1 MIIDNL
7 GLAGRLN
14 IVLTDAN
21 GNIKD
26 ERTVKNL
33 VVNSGLGYIT
43 DRMTA
48 NTTSV
53 MSHMGVGSDNTA
65 VDPTDT
71 DLGTLV
77 GSRKALD
84 SDNRSGSNNESI
96 VYIATFDPGEAT
108 GALTEAG
115 IFNASTSGVML
126 CRTVFSVINKA
137 AGDTL
142 QITWTITLS
151 AS

>member
-53 MSHMGVGSDNTA
+53 MSHMGVGSDNTS
-65 VDPTDT
+65 VDPADT

-84 SDNRSGSNNESI
+84 SDNRSGSDNESI